1 MKYQNYIHIIDELR
15 SLPKHGLP
23 DNEPNPNVNDPSDEG
38 RKARAF
44 STELNDLYQGILK
57 NNKIMDDF
65 NNVIQSFSTNT
76 LDAAAGISK
85 LNSVLKG
92 YGTAL
97 MKSVKANT
105 FLEQRNKQLNKTL
118 GISSEVSAELGEK
131 LDAAAR
137 EMNTGGEYTRKY
149 AQTLNKILPM
159 QQRNIKYTDKQG
171 ESMLVVQRGLQTQLG
186 LTEEAA
192 QGYELYAATFKNS
205 QDEGHKSS
213 ESVLATQGAIA
224 KQIQDTTKLTGV
236 FKTITSDIA
245 SLSAN
250 IQLQYSRIPGAL
262 ELAVVKAKVL
272 GATMGDLHQIGN
284 QLLNIETSIGS
295 EMEYQLLSGKRLVD
309 KQGNSLT
316 QQYRMATIKG
326 DANAQADALNKILE
340 TQGDT
345 LKDNLFARE
354 QLAETLGIEESK
366 VSRMV
371 QQRELLNKLG
381 PDAQKVLDLKI
392 TSFDEAVT
400 QFGDDLS
407 KEEQEDLQ
415 TLLDTMDTRTTDQ
428 RIEEL
433 LANMYTE
440 GIIVQ
445 SERAGT
451 TQKKIITG
459 ARTQLEGKVFDEF
472 TNMVD
477 VFQKVNPSTFGKLE
491 NFATLMA
498 SGGLRTE
505 LQKVIDIIPIIGTK
519 FTAVLNKVAN
529 TVLTGW
535 MAWPGSGPKPGE
547 TEDAIVQVN
556 DAVLF
561 NPRDKFKILA
571 STSEGQLN
579 QAANT
584 MTGGGGASAA
594 EIAVAV
600 ATALK
605 GVNLYVSP
613 NEVQASIAFNDY
625 HINK

>member
-15 SLPKHGLP
+15 SLPKHGQT
-23 DNEPNPNVNDPSDEG
+23 DNPNVNDPSDEG

-57 NNKIMDDF
+57 NNNIMDDF

-137 EMNTGGEYTRKY
+137 SMNTGGEYTRKY

-192 QGYELYAATFKNS
+192 QGYELYAAT
-205 QDEGHKSS
+205 GTKSS
-213 ESVLATQGAIA
+213 EAVLATQGKIA
-224 KQIQDTTKLTGV
+224 EQIQDTTKLTGV

-250 IQLQYSRIPGAL
+250 IQLQYSRIPGTL

-309 KQGNSLT
+309 EQGNSLT

-366 VSRMV
+366 VAKMV

-392 TSFDEAVT
+392 TDFDEAVT

-407 KEEQEDLQ
+407 KDEKKDLQ

-445 SERAGT
+445 SERAGIS
-451 TQKKIITG
+451 QKKIITG

-498 SGGLRTE
+498 SGGLRSE

-535 MAWPGSGPKPGE
+535 MNWPGAPPNPDKD
-547 TEDAIVQVN
+547 DAIVQVN

-605 GVNLYVSP
+605 GVKLYVSP
-613 NEVQASIAFNDY
+613 NEVQANIAFNDY

>member
-535 MAWPGSGPKPGE
+535 MAWPGSGPKPDNN
-547 TEDAIVQVN
+547 EDAIVQVN

>member
-57 NNKIMDDF
+57 NNNIMDDF

>member
-57 NNKIMDDF
+57 NNNIMDDF

-535 MAWPGSGPKPGE
+535 MAWPGSGPKPDKD
-547 TEDAIVQVN
+547 DAIVQVN

>member
-15 SLPKHGLP
+15 SLPKHGQT
-23 DNEPNPNVNDPSDEG
+23 DNPNVNDPSDEG

-57 NNKIMDDF
+57 NNNIMDDF

-137 EMNTGGEYTRKY
+137 SMNTGGEYTRKY

-192 QGYELYAATFKNS
+192 QGYELYAAT
-205 QDEGHKSS
+205 GTKSS
-213 ESVLATQGAIA
+213 EAVLATQGKIA
-224 KQIQDTTKLTGV
+224 EQIQDTTKLTGV

-250 IQLQYSRIPGAL
+250 IQLQYSRIPGTL

-309 KQGNSLT
+309 EQGNSLT

-366 VSRMV
+366 VAKRSN
-371 QQRELLNKLG
+371 REN
-381 PDAQKVLDLKI
+381 
-392 TSFDEAVT
+392 
-400 QFGDDLS
+400 
-407 KEEQEDLQ
+407 
-415 TLLDTMDTRTTDQ
+415 
-428 RIEEL
+428 
-433 LANMYTE
+433 Y
-440 GIIVQ
+440 
-445 SERAGT
+445 
-451 TQKKIITG
+451 
-459 ARTQLEGKVFDEF
+459 
-472 TNMVD
+472 
-477 VFQKVNPSTFGKLE
+477 
-491 NFATLMA
+491 
-498 SGGLRTE
+498 
-505 LQKVIDIIPIIGTK
+505 
-519 FTAVLNKVAN
+519 
-529 TVLTGW
+529 
-535 MAWPGSGPKPGE
+535 
-547 TEDAIVQVN
+547 
-556 DAVLF
+556 
-561 NPRDKFKILA
+561 
-571 STSEGQLN
+571 
-579 QAANT
+579 
-584 MTGGGGASAA
+584 
-594 EIAVAV
+594 
-600 ATALK
+600 
-605 GVNLYVSP
+605 
-613 NEVQASIAFNDY
+613 
-625 HINK
+625 